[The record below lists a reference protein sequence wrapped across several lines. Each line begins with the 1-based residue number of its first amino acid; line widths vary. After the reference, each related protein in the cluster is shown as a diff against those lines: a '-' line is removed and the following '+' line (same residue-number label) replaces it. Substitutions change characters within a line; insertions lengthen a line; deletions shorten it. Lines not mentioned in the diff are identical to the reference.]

1 MQLNPSLE
9 RVVGGVAGA
18 QQHWQTRRREAAGSS
33 APAFTVAVA
42 RDTGAPAT
50 GVAQEVGRR
59 LGWQVYDHE
68 LLERIAA
75 EHGLRVSLLESLDE
89 RRQSW
94 MVECLE
100 GFAQKAHV
108 GESAYVRHLTQTILS
123 LGAHGCCV
131 IVGRGA
137 AHLLPPE
144 TTLRVRLVQ
153 SLEDRVAAIMRQ
165 RGLSKHDAK
174 RWVENAG
181 RERIAFIKDHF
192 LKDPTD
198 PHNYDLL
205 LNASRWSVME
215 CADLILDG
223 LGRLTS
229 HPTRRAAESDLAGDD
244 IPPP

>member
-9 RVVGGVAGA
+9 RIVGGVAGA
-18 QQHWQTRRREAAGSS
+18 QQHWQTRRREAADSS
-33 APAFTVAVA
+33 APAFTVTIA
-42 RDTGAPAT
+42 REAGAPGTSVGA
-50 GVAQEVGRR
+50 EVGRR

-68 LLERIAA
+68 LLERIAE

-94 MVECLE
+94 MVEWLE
-100 GFAQKAHV
+100 GFAQQKHI
-108 GESAYVRHLTQTILS
+108 GESGYVRHLTQTILS

-137 AHLLPPE
+137 AHLLRPE
-144 TTLRVRLVQ
+144 TTLRVRLVATMD
-153 SLEDRVAAIMRQ
+153 DRVAAIMRQ

-174 RWVENAG
+174 RWIENAS

-223 LGRLTS
+223 LGRLAS
-229 HPTRRAAESDLAGDD
+229 HPIRPPADAALSGDD

>member
-1 MQLNPSLE
+1 MQFNPSLE

-18 QQHWQTRRREAAGSS
+18 QRHWQTRRREAAGSS
-33 APAFTVAVA
+33 ATAFTIAIA

-50 GVAQEVGRR
+50 AVAREVGRR

-68 LLERIAA
+68 LLERIAE

-94 MVECLE
+94 LVECLE

-108 GESAYVRHLTQTILS
+108 GESGYVRHLTQTILS

-153 SLEDRVAAIMRQ
+153 SLEDRVAAIMRSAAC
-165 RGLSKHDAK
+165 RNMKRSGGWRTPAGSGSPSSRTTSSKT
-174 RWVENAG
+174 R
-181 RERIAFIKDHF
+181 
-192 LKDPTD
+192 
-198 PHNYDLL
+198 
-205 LNASRWSVME
+205 
-215 CADLILDG
+215 
-223 LGRLTS
+223 
-229 HPTRRAAESDLAGDD
+229 PTRT
-244 IPPP
+244 ITICC